1 MVNSNSLPHVCSF
14 LAPSSFRTLVCVCG
28 GGPCL
33 YVYLMEG
40 VCGVGLRLSVFCGA
54 GVFVCGFVFLCVF
67 EHPARTGRPCARLFR
82 ATLVSFEQQAIILDQ
97 PRRRAVTALT
107 YAVVIVQ
114 DAQLFERLP
123 STSVFGS
130 CAKMRVDL

>member
-67 EHPARTGRPCARLFR
+67 EHLFACVFVRVFELRELAR
-82 ATLVSFEQQAIILDQ
+82 E
-97 PRRRAVTALT
+97 
-107 YAVVIVQ
+107 
-114 DAQLFERLP
+114 
-123 STSVFGS
+123 FGLY
-130 CAKMRVDL
+130 VL